1 MWIYTHRMNTD
12 DNIPWML
19 IETDYRAGSLSV
31 AEIARAY
38 NVTPTRIHAYAKKN
52 QWARDLTRDVQA
64 KTTHKVLAQF
74 ADDDADDDA
83 IIERAADQAANVIKI
98 HRDDVKR
105 SRETCM
111 KILVELE
118 DASSNYTDLQ
128 QLLAEAADL
137 DEWSYKKIEA
147 ANRAVDMGKRAA
159 MMRDLSNA
167 LKVLQGLERQAWNLD
182 AKSAQDEDPL
192 TSLLKQISL
201 GSSNAL
207 LPTTTH

>member
-83 IIERAADQAANVIKI
+83 IIERAADQAASVIKI

-111 KILVELE
+111 KILNELE
-118 DASSNYTDLQ
+118 DASSNYTELQ
-128 QLLAEAADL
+128 QLLTEAAEL

-182 AKSAQDEDPL
+182 TKSPQDEDPL

-207 LPTTTH
+207 LPTTH